1 MAGYI
6 YAVIK
11 GEKFLDEYCEKRW
24 NERPHFMES
33 FAHINEVT
41 IERIE
46 EMSPT
51 DDGYKQYFILYMVD
65 PKRESLLTS
74 FSQIRKRVHED
85 IRTGNIALLNDR
97 VAGRRRG

>member
-11 GEKFLDEYCEKRW
+11 GEKALDKYCEKRW
-24 NERPHFMES
+24 GERPRFVES

-51 DDGYKQYFILYMVD
+51 DDGYRQYFILYMVD
-65 PKRESLLTS
+65 QKHESLLTS
-74 FSQIRKRVHED
+74 FSRIRSQVHEA
-85 IRTGNIALLNDR
+85 IRTGTARLL
-97 VAGRRRG
+97 AS

>member
-11 GEKFLDEYCEKRW
+11 GEAALDKYCVKRW
-24 NERPHFMES
+24 GERPRFMES
-33 FAHINEVT
+33 FAHVSDVT

-51 DDGYKQYFILYMVD
+51 DDGYKQYYILYMVD
-65 PKRESLLTS
+65 PKCESLLTS
-74 FSQIRKRVHED
+74 YSQIRTQVHEA
-85 IRTGNIALLNDR
+85 IRTGTARLL
-97 VAGRRRG
+97 AS